1 MNQEQL
7 NVMLISN
14 EEIKDIKIV
23 KIIDDSGV

>member
-14 EEIKDIKIV
+14 EEMQDIKIV

>member
-14 EEIKDIKIV
+14 EEMKDIKIV
-23 KIIDDSGV
+23 KIIGDSGV

>member
-14 EEIKDIKIV
+14 EEMKDIKIV

>member
-14 EEIKDIKIV
+14 EEMKDTKIV

>member
-7 NVMLISN
+7 NVMLILN
-14 EEIKDIKIV
+14 EEMKDIKIV